1 MNVHEFF
8 IHCEKLMPGKVTPL
22 RRTSFALRRAL
33 VDTME
38 KLCEMK
44 REQPEKLA
52 YVRDIG
58 VQSLVIIDEVIGFY
72 EGKETEGDGTAPGP
86 NVTFL

>member
-1 MNVHEFF
+1 MNIYEYF
-8 IHCEKLMPGKVTPL
+8 IYCEKRMPKKITPL
-22 RRTSFALRRAL
+22 RRTSFALRRAR

-52 YVRDIG
+52 LVRDVG
-58 VQSLVIIDEVIGFY
+58 PKSLAIIDEVIGFY
-72 EGKETEGDGTAPGP
+72 EDKEMEID
-86 NVTFL
+86 L